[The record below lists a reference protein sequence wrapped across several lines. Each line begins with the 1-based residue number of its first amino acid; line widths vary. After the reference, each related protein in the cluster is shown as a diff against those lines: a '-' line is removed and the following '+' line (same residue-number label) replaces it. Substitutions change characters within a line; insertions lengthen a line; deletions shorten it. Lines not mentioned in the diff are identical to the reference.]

1 MDAGR
6 PLIRVLVSGA
16 TGFIGRALAAR
27 LERDGVS
34 VHRLVRA
41 TPGSS
46 EAGWGEPDGP
56 LDLSRLPG
64 GGLDGL
70 DAVVHLAGAPIASGR
85 WTESRRRELVTS
97 RVDTTAKLARALAA
111 CERPPPVMASGSAI
125 GWYGDRGEEEL
136 DETSSRGRGFLSD
149 LCRRWEEA
157 TAPAAAAGIRVV
169 HLRSGIVLGPGGGTL
184 AALHHLF
191 GIGLGGRVGSGRQW
205 VAWIS
210 LEDELRAIAQVLA
223 DPSLSGPVNLVSPAP
238 VRNAELT
245 SALGAA
251 LHRPT
256 VARAP
261 AAGMRLLL
269 GRQMADELLLASQ
282 RARPGK
288 LLAAGFEFTHPEL
301 APALSAALAP
311 RG

>member
-1 MDAGR
+1 M
-6 PLIRVLVSGA
+6 RVLVSGA
-16 TGFIGRALAAR
+16 TGFIGRALVAH
-27 LERDGVS
+27 LEREGAT
-34 VHRLVRA
+34 VHRVVRG
-41 TPGSS
+41 TPGPSD
-46 EAGWGEPDGP
+46 AGWGEPGGP

-64 GGLDGL
+64 GTLDDLG
-70 DAVVHLAGAPIASGR
+70 AVVHLAGAPIASGR
-85 WTESRRRELVTS
+85 WTDSRRRELVSS
-97 RVDTTAKLARALAA
+97 RVDTTAKLAGALAA
-111 CERPPPVMASGSAI
+111 CERPPAVLASGSAI

-157 TAPAAAAGIRVV
+157 AAPAAAAGIRVV

-184 AALHHLF
+184 QALHHLF

-210 LEDELRAIAQVLA
+210 LEDELRAIVHLLA
-223 DPSLSGPVNLVSPAP
+223 DGSLSGPVNLVSPAP
-238 VRNAELT
+238 VRNAELAA
-245 SALGAA
+245 ALGAA

-256 VARAP
+256 LARAP

-288 LLAAGFEFTHPEL
+288 LLAAGFGFTHPRLET
-301 APALSAALAP
+301 ALSAALASP
-311 RG
+311 G

>member
-1 MDAGR
+1 M
-6 PLIRVLVSGA
+6 RVLVSGA
-16 TGFIGRALAAR
+16 TGFIGRGLVSH
-27 LERDGVS
+27 LEREGAS
-34 VHRLVRA
+34 VHRLVRG
-41 TPGSS
+41 TPGPAD
-46 EAGWGEPDGP
+46 AGWGEPDRP
-56 LDLSRLPG
+56 LDVSRLPG
-64 GGLDGL
+64 ASLEGL

-85 WTESRRRELVTS
+85 WTDSRRRELVSS
-97 RVDTTAKLARALAA
+97 RVGTTEKLAAALAG
-111 CERPPPVMASGSAI
+111 CERPPAVLASGSAI

-136 DETSSRGRGFLSD
+136 DETSSRGRGFLPD

-157 TAPAAAAGIRVV
+157 AAPAAAAGIRVV

-184 AALHHLF
+184 EALHHLF
-191 GIGLGGRVGSGRQW
+191 GVGLGGRVGSGRQW

-210 LEDELRAIAQVLA
+210 LEDELRAIAHLLA
-223 DPSLSGPVNLVSPAP
+223 DGSVSGPVNLVSPAP
-238 VRNAELT
+238 VRNAELAA
-245 SALGAA
+245 ALGAA

-256 VARAP
+256 IARAP

-288 LLAAGFEFTHPEL
+288 LLAGGFEFRHPEL
-301 APALSAALAP
+301 AAALPAAFGT